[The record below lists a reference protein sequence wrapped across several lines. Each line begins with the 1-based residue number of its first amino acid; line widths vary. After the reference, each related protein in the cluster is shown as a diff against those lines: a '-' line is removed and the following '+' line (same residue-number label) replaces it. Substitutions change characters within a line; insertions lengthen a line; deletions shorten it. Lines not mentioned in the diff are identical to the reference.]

1 MFLATTPP
9 TPLPSTSPQPST
21 STASAPLQATPT
33 PFPIRTVGEPSCG
46 LEVEIEQLDEQYI
59 NLESLTLE
67 TIKERKVPL
76 DKVLNWV
83 RFPPTRLR
91 SQFSGFLKSN
101 AKQLSSTTNVDELF
115 SILSSYWNLFHPDLL
130 QHIVNKIEVQA
141 LKTQMDR
148 YIDNLHHFRVHT
160 TLGDFMDKW
169 IGDIPAGYTEFVLE
183 LGEKWRER
191 TVEDLNQFQTRIS
204 RLQCFGGGYVPML
217 KTAKSSSILVI
228 LGLPQQL
235 FPLNFAQKDLVT
247 FLREEDIL
255 RVTLGGKCLMD
266 TVKLVSLAKNKKSL
280 KMVC

>member
-1 MFLATTPP
+1 M
-9 TPLPSTSPQPST
+9 
-21 STASAPLQATPT
+21 
-33 PFPIRTVGEPSCG
+33 GEPSCG
-46 LEVEIEQLDEQYI
+46 LDVQIEQLDEQYI

-91 SQFSGFLKSN
+91 SQFAGFLQSK
-101 AKQLSSTTNVDELF
+101 AKQLSSTTSADELF

-141 LKTQMDR
+141 LKAQMDR
-148 YIDNLHHFRVHT
+148 YIANLYHFRVHT

-191 TVEDLNQFQTRIS
+191 TVEDLNQFQSKIS
-204 RLQCFGGGYVPML
+204 RLQCFGGGYMPML
-217 KTAKSSSILVI
+217 KTAKSSSIIVVLA
-228 LGLPQQL
+228 LPQPL
-235 FPLNFAQKDLVT
+235 FPLNFAHRDLHD
-247 FLREEDIL
+247 FFREEDVL
-255 RVTLGGKCLMD
+255 RITVGGECQLD
-266 TVKLVSLAKNKKSL
+266 IVKLVSLAENKKWYCSDTC
-280 KMVC
+280 VSIHPG